1 MADIEEHLLY
11 TKEHE
16 WINIEDEETVTMGIT
31 DYAQE
36 QLGDVTFVEL
46 PEVGDEV
53 EQFEEIASV
62 ESVKAASDIYS
73 PISGEVVETNGDL
86 EEEPGLIN
94 KSPYHKGWLVKIKVS
109 DQDEK
114 NNLMIAEEYR
124 EFLVSTG

>member
-16 WINIEDEETVTMGIT
+16 WINIEDDETVTMGIT

-73 PISGEVVETNGDL
+73 PMSGEVVEINSDL

-94 KSPYHKGWLVKIKVS
+94 KSPYQKGWLVKIKVS
-109 DQDEK
+109 DADEK
-114 NNLMIAEEYR
+114 NNLMTAEEYR
-124 EFLVSTG
+124 EFLVSSG